1 MIWWLGYLGLLL
13 VLVVR
18 VQTPETATH
27 RPLRAGPD
35 EPLGVVKAHHAVF
48 YAILLGAPLEALM
61 IGGAPRW
68 RLCGLL
74 AFGVGVVLYRVAGA
88 ALGDALSPLVTPR
101 PGARLVTRGPY
112 RHLRHPMYAGHALIA
127 VGAPLTLGS
136 RWVVWL
142 SIPAIAILVLRAR
155 LEDAA
160 LARAFPEHQP
170 WAARA
175 KGLIP
180 FVL

>member
-1 MIWWLGYLGLLL
+1 MIWWLGYVVLLV

-18 VQTPETATH
+18 VQTPDTAAH

-35 EPLGVVKAHHAVF
+35 EPLGLVRAHHAVF
-48 YAILLGAPLEALM
+48 YAILLGAPLEALAV
-61 IGGAPRW
+61 GGPSRG
-68 RLCGLL
+68 RLIGLL
-74 AFGVGVVLYRVAGA
+74 AFGLGVLLYRVAGR

-112 RHLRHPMYAGHALIA
+112 RHLRHPMYAGQALIA

-136 RWVVWL
+136 RWVIWL

-155 LEDAA
+155 LEDTV
-160 LARAFPEHQP
+160 LARTFPEHEP